1 MNEKLEKAFCV
12 QINKELYSAYLYLA
26 MQAYFKEINLDGFAN
41 WMYVQ
46 VQEELAHAMGMYNYV
61 FERGGKV
68 ELMSI
73 EKPEYSFNSPL
84 NVFEEV
90 LKHEKYVT
98 SLINDLAFVAEEV
111 RDRAAMSLL
120 DWYIKEQVEEEANVS
135 NVLGNLKL
143 AQNDPRALL
152 LLDRAAM
159 SLLDWYIKE
168 QVEEE
173 ANVSNVLGNL
183 KLAQNDPRA
192 LLLLDRE
199 LATRTFV
206 APVIG

>member
-1 MNEKLEKAFCV
+1 MNEKLQNAFCV

-26 MQAYFKEINLDGFAN
+26 MQSYFKDMNLDGFAN
-41 WMYVQ
+41 WMSVQ
-46 VQEELAHAMGMYNYV
+46 VQEELTHAMGMYNYV

-73 EKPEYSFNSPL
+73 EKPAEDFSSPL
-84 NVFEEV
+84 DVFEKV
-90 LKHEKYVT
+90 LEHEKYVT
-98 SLINDLAFVAEEV
+98 SLINDLTEVAEEV
-111 RDRAAMSLL
+111 KDRAAISLL
-120 DWYIKEQVEEEANVS
+120 Q
-135 NVLGNLKL
+135 
-143 AQNDPRALL
+143 
-152 LLDRAAM
+152 
-159 SLLDWYIKE
+159 WYIKE

-199 LATRTFV
+199 LAARTFV

>member
-73 EKPEYSFNSPL
+73 EKPECSFNSPL

-152 LLDRAAM
+152 LLDR
-159 SLLDWYIKE
+159 
-168 QVEEE
+168 
-173 ANVSNVLGNL
+173 
-183 KLAQNDPRA
+183 
-192 LLLLDRE
+192 E

>member
-152 LLDRAAM
+152 LLDR
-159 SLLDWYIKE
+159 
-168 QVEEE
+168 
-173 ANVSNVLGNL
+173 
-183 KLAQNDPRA
+183 
-192 LLLLDRE
+192 E

-206 APVIG
+206 APVIC

>member
-26 MQAYFKEINLDGFAN
+26 MQTYFKENNLDGFAN

-46 VQEELAHAMGMYNYV
+46 VQEELSHAMGMFNYV

-68 ELMSI
+68 ELMNI
-73 EKPEYSFNSPL
+73 EKPQASFSSPL
-84 NVFEEV
+84 EVFEEV

-98 SLINDLAFVAEEV
+98 SLINDLTSVAEDV
-111 RDRAAMSLL
+111 KDRAAISF
-120 DWYIKEQVEEEANVS
+120 
-135 NVLGNLKL
+135 LG
-143 AQNDPRALL
+143 
-152 LLDRAAM
+152 
-159 SLLDWYIKE
+159 WYIKE

>member
-152 LLDRAAM
+152 LLDR
-159 SLLDWYIKE
+159 
-168 QVEEE
+168 
-173 ANVSNVLGNL
+173 
-183 KLAQNDPRA
+183 
-192 LLLLDRE
+192 E

-206 APVIG
+206 VPVIG

>member
-26 MQAYFKEINLDGFAN
+26 MQTYFKENNLDGFAN

-46 VQEELAHAMGMYNYV
+46 VQEELSHAMGMFNYV

-68 ELMSI
+68 ELMNI
-73 EKPEYSFNSPL
+73 EKPQASFSSPL
-84 NVFEEV
+84 EVFEEV

-98 SLINDLAFVAEEV
+98 SLINDLTSVAEDV
-111 RDRAAMSLL
+111 KDRAAISF
-120 DWYIKEQVEEEANVS
+120 
-135 NVLGNLKL
+135 LG
-143 AQNDPRALL
+143 
-152 LLDRAAM
+152 
-159 SLLDWYIKE
+159 WYIKE

-199 LATRTFV
+199 LAARTFV

>member
-1 MNEKLEKAFCV
+1 MNEKLQNAFCV

-26 MQAYFKEINLDGFAN
+26 MQSYFKDMNLDGFAN
-41 WMYVQ
+41 WMSVQ

-73 EKPEYSFNSPL
+73 EKPAEDFSSPL
-84 NVFEEV
+84 DVFEKV
-90 LKHEKYVT
+90 LEHEKYVT
-98 SLINDLAFVAEEV
+98 SLINDLTETAEEV
-111 RDRAAMSLL
+111 KDRAAISLL
-120 DWYIKEQVEEEANVS
+120 Q
-135 NVLGNLKL
+135 
-143 AQNDPRALL
+143 
-152 LLDRAAM
+152 
-159 SLLDWYIKE
+159 WYIKE

-199 LATRTFV
+199 LAARTFV

>member
-152 LLDRAAM
+152 LLDR
-159 SLLDWYIKE
+159 
-168 QVEEE
+168 
-173 ANVSNVLGNL
+173 
-183 KLAQNDPRA
+183 
-192 LLLLDRE
+192 E

>member
-1 MNEKLEKAFCV
+1 M
-12 QINKELYSAYLYLA
+12 
-26 MQAYFKEINLDGFAN
+26 
-41 WMYVQ
+41 
-46 VQEELAHAMGMYNYV
+46 
-61 FERGGKV
+61 
-68 ELMSI
+68 
-73 EKPEYSFNSPL
+73 
-84 NVFEEV
+84 
-90 LKHEKYVT
+90 
-98 SLINDLAFVAEEV
+98 AFVAEEV
-111 RDRAAMSLL
+111 R
-120 DWYIKEQVEEEANVS
+120 
-135 NVLGNLKL
+135 
-143 AQNDPRALL
+143 
-152 LLDRAAM
+152 DRAAM

>member
-1 MNEKLEKAFCV
+1 MNEKLQNAFCV

-26 MQAYFKEINLDGFAN
+26 MQSYFKDMNLDGFAN
-41 WMYVQ
+41 WMSVQ

-73 EKPEYSFNSPL
+73 EKPAEDFSSPL
-84 NVFEEV
+84 DVFEKV
-90 LKHEKYVT
+90 LEHEKYVT
-98 SLINDLAFVAEEV
+98 SLINDLAETAEEV
-111 RDRAAMSLL
+111 KDRAAISLL
-120 DWYIKEQVEEEANVS
+120 Q
-135 NVLGNLKL
+135 
-143 AQNDPRALL
+143 
-152 LLDRAAM
+152 
-159 SLLDWYIKE
+159 WYIKE

-199 LATRTFV
+199 LAARTFV

>member
-68 ELMSI
+68 ELVSI

-98 SLINDLAFVAEEV
+98 SLINDLVFVAEEV
-111 RDRAAMSLL
+111 R
-120 DWYIKEQVEEEANVS
+120 
-135 NVLGNLKL
+135 
-143 AQNDPRALL
+143 
-152 LLDRAAM
+152 DRAAM

>member
-26 MQAYFKEINLDGFAN
+26 MQTHFKENNLDGFAN

-46 VQEELAHAMGMYNYV
+46 VQEELSHAMGMYNYV

-68 ELMSI
+68 ELMNI
-73 EKPEYSFNSPL
+73 EKPQASFSSPL
-84 NVFEEV
+84 EVFEEV

-98 SLINDLAFVAEEV
+98 SLINDLTSVAEDV
-111 RDRAAMSLL
+111 KDRAAISF
-120 DWYIKEQVEEEANVS
+120 
-135 NVLGNLKL
+135 LG
-143 AQNDPRALL
+143 
-152 LLDRAAM
+152 
-159 SLLDWYIKE
+159 WYIKE

-199 LATRTFV
+199 LAARTFV

>member
-120 DWYIKEQVEEEANVS
+120 DWYIKEQVEEEANVG
-135 NVLGNLKL
+135 NVLAKL
-143 AQNDPRALL
+143 ELIGDDKNALFALDKEL
-152 LLDRAAM
+152 L
-159 SLLDWYIKE
+159 
-168 QVEEE
+168 
-173 ANVSNVLGNL
+173 
-183 KLAQNDPRA
+183 
-192 LLLLDRE
+192 
-199 LATRTFV
+199 TRTFV

>member
-46 VQEELAHAMGMYNYV
+46 VQEELAHAMCMYNYV

-152 LLDRAAM
+152 LLDR
-159 SLLDWYIKE
+159 
-168 QVEEE
+168 
-173 ANVSNVLGNL
+173 
-183 KLAQNDPRA
+183 
-192 LLLLDRE
+192 E

>member
-84 NVFEEV
+84 NAFEEA

-143 AQNDPRALL
+143 AQN
-152 LLDRAAM
+152 
-159 SLLDWYIKE
+159 
-168 QVEEE
+168 V
-173 ANVSNVLGNL
+173 
-183 KLAQNDPRA
+183 PRA

>member
-26 MQAYFKEINLDGFAN
+26 MQTYFKENNLDGFAN

-46 VQEELAHAMGMYNYV
+46 VQEELSHAIGMYNYV

-68 ELMSI
+68 ELMNI
-73 EKPEYSFNSPL
+73 EKPQASFSSPL
-84 NVFEEV
+84 EVFEEV

-98 SLINDLAFVAEEV
+98 SLINDLTSVAEDV
-111 RDRAAMSLL
+111 KDRAAISF
-120 DWYIKEQVEEEANVS
+120 
-135 NVLGNLKL
+135 LG
-143 AQNDPRALL
+143 
-152 LLDRAAM
+152 
-159 SLLDWYIKE
+159 WYIKE

-199 LATRTFV
+199 LAARTFV

>member
-1 MNEKLEKAFCV
+1 MNETLENAFCV
-12 QINKELYSAYLYLA
+12 QIHKELYSAYLYLA

-143 AQNDPRALL
+143 AQNDPRAL
-152 LLDRAAM
+152 
-159 SLLDWYIKE
+159 
-168 QVEEE
+168 V
-173 ANVSNVLGNL
+173 
-183 KLAQNDPRA
+183 
-192 LLLLDRE
+192 LLDRE

>member
-26 MQAYFKEINLDGFAN
+26 MQTYFKENNLDGFAN

-46 VQEELAHAMGMYNYV
+46 VQEELSHAMGMYNYV

-68 ELMSI
+68 ELMNI
-73 EKPEYSFNSPL
+73 EKPQASFSSPL
-84 NVFEEV
+84 EVFEEV

-98 SLINDLAFVAEEV
+98 SLINDLTSVAEDV
-111 RDRAAMSLL
+111 KDRAAISF
-120 DWYIKEQVEEEANVS
+120 
-135 NVLGNLKL
+135 LG
-143 AQNDPRALL
+143 
-152 LLDRAAM
+152 
-159 SLLDWYIKE
+159 WYIKE

>member
-1 MNEKLEKAFCV
+1 MNEKLQNAFCV

-26 MQAYFKEINLDGFAN
+26 MQSYFKDMNLDGFAN
-41 WMYVQ
+41 WMSVQ

-73 EKPEYSFNSPL
+73 EKPAEDFSSPL
-84 NVFEEV
+84 DVFEKV
-90 LKHEKYVT
+90 LEHEKYVT
-98 SLINDLAFVAEEV
+98 SLINDLTETAEEV
-111 RDRAAMSLL
+111 KDRAAISLL
-120 DWYIKEQVEEEANVS
+120 Q
-135 NVLGNLKL
+135 
-143 AQNDPRALL
+143 
-152 LLDRAAM
+152 
-159 SLLDWYIKE
+159 WYIKE

-199 LATRTFV
+199 LAARTFA

>member
-12 QINKELYSAYLYLA
+12 QINKELYSAYLYFA

-152 LLDRAAM
+152 LLDR
-159 SLLDWYIKE
+159 
-168 QVEEE
+168 
-173 ANVSNVLGNL
+173 
-183 KLAQNDPRA
+183 
-192 LLLLDRE
+192 E

>member
-73 EKPEYSFNSPL
+73 EKPECSFSSPL

-120 DWYIKEQVEEEANVS
+120 DWYIKEQVEEEATAGD
-135 NVLGNLKL
+135 LLTKLKL
-143 AQNDPRALL
+143 IGSDVNALL
-152 LLDRAAM
+152 LMDKDLAA
-159 SLLDWYIKE
+159 
-168 QVEEE
+168 
-173 ANVSNVLGNL
+173 
-183 KLAQNDPRA
+183 
-192 LLLLDRE
+192 
-199 LATRTFV
+199 RTFV

>member
-26 MQAYFKEINLDGFAN
+26 MQTYFKENNLDGFAN

-46 VQEELAHAMGMYNYV
+46 VQEELSHAMGMYNYV

-68 ELMSI
+68 ELMNI
-73 EKPEYSFNSPL
+73 EKPHASFSSPL
-84 NVFEEV
+84 EVFEEV

-98 SLINDLAFVAEEV
+98 SLINDLTSVAEDV
-111 RDRAAMSLL
+111 KDRAAISF
-120 DWYIKEQVEEEANVS
+120 
-135 NVLGNLKL
+135 LG
-143 AQNDPRALL
+143 
-152 LLDRAAM
+152 
-159 SLLDWYIKE
+159 WYIKE

-199 LATRTFV
+199 LAARTFV

>member
-26 MQAYFKEINLDGFAN
+26 MQAYFKENNLDGFAN

-152 LLDRAAM
+152 LLDR
-159 SLLDWYIKE
+159 
-168 QVEEE
+168 
-173 ANVSNVLGNL
+173 
-183 KLAQNDPRA
+183 
-192 LLLLDRE
+192 E

>member
-1 MNEKLEKAFCV
+1 MFEKLEKAFCV

-152 LLDRAAM
+152 LLDR
-159 SLLDWYIKE
+159 
-168 QVEEE
+168 
-173 ANVSNVLGNL
+173 
-183 KLAQNDPRA
+183 
-192 LLLLDRE
+192 E

>member
-98 SLINDLAFVAEEV
+98 SLINDLAFVADEV
-111 RDRAAMSLL
+111 R
-120 DWYIKEQVEEEANVS
+120 
-135 NVLGNLKL
+135 
-143 AQNDPRALL
+143 
-152 LLDRAAM
+152 DRAAM

>member
-152 LLDRAAM
+152 LLDR
-159 SLLDWYIKE
+159 
-168 QVEEE
+168 
-173 ANVSNVLGNL
+173 
-183 KLAQNDPRA
+183 
-192 LLLLDRE
+192 E
-199 LATRTFV
+199 LAARTFV

>member
-1 MNEKLEKAFCV
+1 MNEKLQNAFCV
-12 QINKELYSAYLYLA
+12 QINKELYGAYLYLA
-26 MQAYFKEINLDGFAN
+26 MQSYFKDMNLDGFAN
-41 WMYVQ
+41 WMSVQ

-73 EKPEYSFNSPL
+73 EKPAGDFSSPL
-84 NVFEEV
+84 DVFEKV
-90 LKHEKYVT
+90 LEHEKYVT
-98 SLINDLAFVAEEV
+98 SLINDLTETAEEV
-111 RDRAAMSLL
+111 KDRAAISLL
-120 DWYIKEQVEEEANVS
+120 Q
-135 NVLGNLKL
+135 
-143 AQNDPRALL
+143 
-152 LLDRAAM
+152 
-159 SLLDWYIKE
+159 WYIKE

-199 LATRTFV
+199 LAARTFV

>member
-26 MQAYFKEINLDGFAN
+26 MQAYFKENNLDGFAN

-152 LLDRAAM
+152 LLDR
-159 SLLDWYIKE
+159 
-168 QVEEE
+168 
-173 ANVSNVLGNL
+173 
-183 KLAQNDPRA
+183 
-192 LLLLDRE
+192 E

-206 APVIG
+206 TPVIG

>member
-1 MNEKLEKAFCV
+1 MDKKLEQAFCE

-26 MQAYFKEINLDGFAN
+26 MQAYFKEENLEGFAN

-46 VQEELAHAMGMYNYV
+46 VQEELSHAMGLYNYV
-61 FERGGKV
+61 FERGGSV

-73 EKPEYSFNSPL
+73 DKPELKFSNAIE
-84 NVFEEV
+84 VFEKV
-90 LKHEKYVT
+90 LEHEKYVT
-98 SLINDLAFVAEEV
+98 SLINDLTQVAEDV
-111 RDRAAMSLL
+111 KDRAAISLL
-120 DWYIKEQVEEEANVS
+120 
-135 NVLGNLKL
+135 G
-143 AQNDPRALL
+143 
-152 LLDRAAM
+152 
-159 SLLDWYIKE
+159 WYIKE

-199 LATRTFV
+199 LAARTFV